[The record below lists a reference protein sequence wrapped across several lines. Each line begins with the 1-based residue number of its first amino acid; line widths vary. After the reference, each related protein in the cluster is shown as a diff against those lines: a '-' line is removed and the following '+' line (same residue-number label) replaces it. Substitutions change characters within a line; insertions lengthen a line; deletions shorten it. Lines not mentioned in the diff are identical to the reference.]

1 MPTKSAD
8 PEISLLIR
16 DISFALAG
24 IFFYSGMLIGY
35 LRQQGKC
42 DTSQL
47 LPNCYVGGNASKL
60 FNWAAGG
67 EFSSRTIK
75 SSVLRQCLYS
85 GITAEDTQEK
95 LKNNF
100 TIELTEHP
108 KQEVAYGLVTSPE
121 IEEDVFDFGLED
133 DDVDGAMLL
142 AGEKFTV
149 ESERR
154 DSHIIT
160 AADFLKGVHV
170 DNETPELFQKFVS
183 LINKIMRKMRVEP
196 IDFTDNDFINICTN
210 VNQ

>member
-1 MPTKSAD
+1 M
-8 PEISLLIR
+8 
-16 DISFALAG
+16 
-24 IFFYSGMLIGY
+24 
-35 LRQQGKC
+35 
-42 DTSQL
+42 
-47 LPNCYVGGNASKL
+47 
-60 FNWAAGG
+60 WA
-67 EFSSRTIK
+67 
-75 SSVLRQCLYS
+75 VLRQCMYS

-100 TIELTEHP
+100 TIEMTEHP

-170 DNETPELFQKFVS
+170 DNERPELFQKFVS
-183 LINKIMRKMRVEP
+183 LFNKIMRKMRVEP

-210 VNQ
+210 VNQELSDIKQEADGDVMNIKAEPIFILVLKEAYRYLSSQK